1 MISSTSKLMKTELAE
16 YILCLSEN
24 LALTRHAN
32 DRPLYEKYLADA
44 AVLLALVERG
54 INVEELHQRIENHE
68 RLLSN
73 TWLVGGEHKSVFK
86 AWNKFKGLF

>member
-1 MISSTSKLMKTELAE
+1 MKEELAD
-16 YILCLSEN
+16 YILCLSES
-24 LALTRHAN
+24 LAHTRRTN

-54 INVEELHQRIENHE
+54 VDIGELKQKVHNHE

-73 TWLVGGEHKSVFK
+73 TWLVGDEHKAVFEAWGKFK
-86 AWNKFKGLF
+86 ARLQ

>member
-1 MISSTSKLMKTELAE
+1 MKKDLAD
-16 YILCLSEN
+16 YILCLSED
-24 LALTRHAN
+24 LEHTHHAN

-54 INVEELHQRIENHE
+54 VDVEELRRRVQNHE

-73 TWLVGGEHKSVFK
+73 TWLVGDEHKSVLA
-86 AWNKFKGLF
+86 AWQKFKTLLQ

>member
-1 MISSTSKLMKTELAE
+1 MKKELAD
-16 YILCLSEN
+16 YILCLSES
-24 LALTRHAN
+24 LSHTHHAN

-54 INVEELHQRIENHE
+54 VDLEELKRRVQNHE

-73 TWLVGGEHKSVFK
+73 TWLVGDEHKSVFA
-86 AWNKFKGLF
+86 AWQKFRTLLQ

>member
-1 MISSTSKLMKTELAE
+1 MKEELAD
-16 YILCLSEN
+16 YILCLSES
-24 LALTRHAN
+24 LAHTERAN

-54 INVEELHQRIENHE
+54 VDIGELKQRVHNHE

-73 TWLVGGEHKSVFK
+73 TWLVGDEHQAIFE
-86 AWNKFKGLF
+86 AWKKFKGLLK

>member
-1 MISSTSKLMKTELAE
+1 MKTELAD
-16 YILCLSEN
+16 YILCLSESLN
-24 LALTRHAN
+24 HTHQAN

-54 INVEELHQRIENHE
+54 VTVKKLRLRVQNHE

-73 TWLVGGEHKSVFK
+73 TWLVGDRHKYIFEAWKKFK
-86 AWNKFKGLF
+86 ALL

>member
-1 MISSTSKLMKTELAE
+1 MKAELAD
-16 YILCLSEN
+16 YILCLSKS
-24 LALTRHAN
+24 LAHTKQAN

-54 INVEELHQRIENHE
+54 VDIGELKQRVHNHE

-73 TWLVGGEHKSVFK
+73 TWLAGDEHKAIFEEW
-86 AWNKFKGLF
+86 AKFKGLLK